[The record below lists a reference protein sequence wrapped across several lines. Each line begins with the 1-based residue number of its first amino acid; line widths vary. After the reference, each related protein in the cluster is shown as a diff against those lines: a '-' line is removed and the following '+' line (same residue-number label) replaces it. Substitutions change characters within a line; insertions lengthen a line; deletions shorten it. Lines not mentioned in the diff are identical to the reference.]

1 MHKHDDIVD
10 LHQYYVDLS
19 LDVSYQRLKNVLEIA
34 TKANLNSTILFNI
47 RGLVTVKEKKGI
59 CHILVNEGRIKSW
72 EEINCI

>member
-10 LHQYYVDLS
+10 LHQNYVDLS
-19 LDVSYQRLKNVLEIA
+19 LDDSYQRLKNVLEIA

-72 EEINCI
+72 EGINCI

>member
-19 LDVSYQRLKNVLEIA
+19 LDDSYQRLKNVLEIA

-47 RGLVTVKEKKGI
+47 RGLITVKEKKVI

-72 EEINCI
+72 E

>member
-19 LDVSYQRLKNVLEIA
+19 LDDSYQRLKNVLEIA

-47 RGLVTVKEKKGI
+47 KGLITVKEKKGI
-59 CHILVNEGRIKSW
+59 CHILVNEGRIKS
-72 EEINCI
+72 

>member
-19 LDVSYQRLKNVLEIA
+19 LDDSYQRLKNVLEIA